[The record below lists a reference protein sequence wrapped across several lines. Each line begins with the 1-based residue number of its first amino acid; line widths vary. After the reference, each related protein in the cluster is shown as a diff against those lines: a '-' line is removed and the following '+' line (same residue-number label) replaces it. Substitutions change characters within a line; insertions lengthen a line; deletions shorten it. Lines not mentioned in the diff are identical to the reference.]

1 MSFWQENKI
10 SLAIIFSGLII
21 ATSLY
26 FALKPKGDNSLK
38 LNQNQEKQKTKTTL
52 TSTPTPTKEIISLTT
67 ASIPTEKPTS
77 TIGVPVLNE
86 NQIKQGLLSK
96 TIIPEDKLEFKIGE
110 RIDRE
115 NKILIRGTLR
125 SKDEES
131 GAGFFAYCDLEK
143 CEVTFVGQEVPKC
156 SEVNPYGY
164 PLSWADYCMNEVGEV
179 VKR

>member
-10 SLAIIFSGLII
+10 PLAIVFSGIVI
-21 ATSLY
+21 AVSLY
-26 FALKPKGDNSLK
+26 FALKPNNSSFFK
-38 LNQNQEKQKTKTTL
+38 KERVENNQNSE
-52 TSTPTPTKEIISLTT
+52 ISLTAISQVINT
-67 ASIPTEKPTS
+67 SPTSASIPTENPSPTLS
-77 TIGVPVLNE
+77 IPVLNK

-96 TIIPEDKLEFKIGE
+96 TIIPEDKLEFQIGE
-110 RIDRE
+110 KIDRE
-115 NKILIRGTLR
+115 NKILIRGTVK

-131 GAGFFAYCDLEK
+131 GAGFFSYCDLQK

-164 PLSWADYCMNEVGEV
+164 PLSWADYCVNEGGEV

>member
-10 SLAIIFSGLII
+10 PLAIVFSGLII
-21 ATSLY
+21 GLSLY
-26 FALKPKGDNSLK
+26 FALKPKTDNNSLK
-38 LNQNQEKQKTKTTL
+38 VSQNQNSQKTETII
-52 TSTPTPTKEIISLTT
+52 TSTPTKEVISPTI
-67 ASIPTEKPTS
+67 ASIPTEKPVPTVG
-77 TIGVPVLNE
+77 IPVLNE
-86 NQIKQGLLSK
+86 NQIKQSLLSK

>member
-1 MSFWQENKI
+1 MSFWQENKAPLSI
-10 SLAIIFSGLII
+10 VFSGIVI
-21 ATSLY
+21 AVSLY
-26 FALKPKGDNSLK
+26 FALKPIGSTLIKKEKVVENEQK
-38 LNQNQEKQKTKTTL
+38 LEISPTSISQEINTSPTTV
-52 TSTPTPTKEIISLTT
+52 
-67 ASIPTEKPTS
+67 SIPTEKPSPTLG
-77 TIGVPVLNE
+77 IPVLNE

-96 TIIPEDKLEFKIGE
+96 TIIPDDKLEFQIGE

-115 NKILIRGTLR
+115 NKILLRGTVK

-131 GAGFFAYCDLEK
+131 GAGFFAYCNLQK

-164 PLSWADYCMNEVGEV
+164 PLSWADYCLDEGGEV